1 MPDAVKLKL
10 SYATNLALERSLL
23 GVDTKAFR
31 LRENFER
38 RRRMVSYVR

>member
-10 SYATNLALERSLL
+10 SYATNLSERSLL